1 MRVRRRSQR
10 LRDNRGQTLLE
21 FALTALVLV
30 MLLFGVIEISRMLLV
45 YTSVANAA
53 KVGARFAIVN
63 GVDIHA
69 GGPTTDDPLV
79 VTQVKNFASAG
90 GLNTANL
97 TVHVNY
103 YTYTSAGGLS
113 GACTTAACNA
123 PGSWVRVTASYPYDP
138 FVGYFNLPAITLA
151 GATEGVI
158 SW

>member
-1 MRVRRRSQR
+1 
-10 LRDNRGQTLLE
+10 
-21 FALTALVLV
+21 
-30 MLLFGVIEISRMLLV
+30 MLLFGVVEIGRMLLV

-53 KVGARFAIVN
+53 KAGARYAIVN

-69 GGPTTDDPLV
+69 GGPTTDDSNV

-103 YTYTSAGGLS
+103 YTYTNAGGLS
-113 GACTTAACNA
+113 AACTTAACNA

-138 FVGYFNLPAITLA
+138 FVGYFSLPSITLA
-151 GATEGVI
+151 SATEGVI
-158 SW
+158 AW